1 MPRPVSTQIL
11 TAKRLG
17 NRFNLIRIN
26 LSTPVFLTDNTFDY
40 TYQSNNYEANG
51 LLLGVDSGA
60 MTAGVE
66 ANDWEV
72 ELSAVLNEVYSG
84 ILSSNLSNRDVF
96 HYVAYFEE
104 NDTGINI
111 IGVESKKYGQIL
123 SLEDSDD
130 ENRGSVTFTI
140 TGPLGNTEMTNEVKT
155 NNLSQERRWGADKIF
170 QFAHETDFTI
180 PRTDFGGGF
189 IGSLFGTVTSSI
201 PSDVE

>member
-11 TAKRLG
+11 IAKKLG

-72 ELSAVLNEVYSG
+72 ELSAVLDEVYSG
-84 ILSSNLSNRDVF
+84 MLSSNLSNRDVF

-104 NDTGINI
+104 NETGINI

-155 NNLSQERRWGADKIF
+155 NNLSQERRWGPDKIF

>member
-11 TAKRLG
+11 IAKKLG

-72 ELSAVLNEVYSG
+72 ELSAVLDEVYSG
-84 ILSSNLSNRDVF
+84 MLSSNLSNRDVF

-104 NDTGINI
+104 TDTGINI

-155 NNLSQERRWGADKIF
+155 NNLSQERRWGPDKIF